1 MATTQTSI
9 DRILSDLGITARL
22 TGTGT
27 DRSLDAP
34 VPRET
39 ARALVA
45 RLTEAHIAASEAPD
59 HDDRC
64 LSWVYIA
71 EGTTTTAAKVLG
83 RKGGSQRTPAQT
95 AARQTNGRKGGRPRT
110 TIEVVGNPFDAE
122 DAGIPCPCCLDGHIR
137 YLVLRGTGQWRCDE
151 CGRRWSYQRDART
164 INAPLVRGTMVRA
177 R

>member
-1 MATTQTSI
+1 M
-9 DRILSDLGITARL
+9 
-22 TGTGT
+22 
-27 DRSLDAP
+27 
-34 VPRET
+34 
-39 ARALVA
+39 
-45 RLTEAHIAASEAPD
+45 
-59 HDDRC
+59 
-64 LSWVYIA
+64 
-71 EGTTTTAAKVLG
+71 TTTEIDAMRVAAGQCRHCGGAVPCASPFGDVRVGVSHAAATLG